1 MVMRVASKAF
11 QVVHAPG
18 PTPLLTS
25 RRHIDLQRVRSSISP
40 LR

>member
-1 MVMRVASKAF
+1 MSRVESNAIGA
-11 QVVHAPG
+11 VHTPR

-25 RRHIDLQRVRSSISP
+25 RRYIDLQRVRSAISP